1 MGNAS
6 RPIYQS
12 SDHQEERIPCAK
24 NLNRITV
31 KEIQKQRSDSTPRK
45 KPSLHRRA
53 ARKRS
58 KRAPRSARVRRR
70 TWPKPSKPAGIT
82 PKTTTPKRH
91 FALSGRRAGAAP
103 KNRVLAE
110 SAGGGRDSLPRGF
123 RIFASRL
130 HCAPMRP

>member
-70 TWPKPSKPAGIT
+70 NWRKPSKPAGIT
-82 PKTTTPKRH
+82 PKTTIPRRH
-91 FALSGRRAGAAP
+91 FAQSGRHAGPPPQKIGYRQNQRAGAGIRSPEVSECSLHGYTAP
-103 KNRVLAE
+103 
-110 SAGGGRDSLPRGF
+110 P
-123 RIFASRL
+123 
-130 HCAPMRP
+130 C